1 VTIASRAKGASTDS
15 TADDSSWAKAGA
27 AVVCERRAASG
38 ERYFTIVNLSD
49 RGLECWPA
57 AFVAVMVRA

>member
-1 VTIASRAKGASTDS
+1 MVMPRFMCNSF
-15 TADDSSWAKAGA
+15 
-27 AVVCERRAASG
+27 AASG

-49 RGLECWPA
+49 CGLECWPA